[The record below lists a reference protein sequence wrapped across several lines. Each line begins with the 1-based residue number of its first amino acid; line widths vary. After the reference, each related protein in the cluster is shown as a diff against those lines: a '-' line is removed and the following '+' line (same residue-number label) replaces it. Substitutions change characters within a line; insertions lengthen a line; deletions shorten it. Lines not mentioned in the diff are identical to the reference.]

1 MRKDIARA
9 MAERYLTQSLSV
21 VARRLSELSDEQ
33 REMVV
38 AQMWSLYHA
47 KCAQVRV

>member
-1 MRKDIARA
+1 MRKDVARA

-21 VARRLSELSDEQ
+21 VERRLSELSDEQ
-33 REMVV
+33 RETVI

-47 KCAQVRV
+47 QCVQRQV